1 MTIYKVLE
9 EDIFYIFDGEVIVD
23 VVRFRKHYD
32 WCVVVT
38 RSLTKDSYF
47 YPRRPSSELEIL
59 IVTGTTAKRWIEI
72 REEYKKKEAYKLKEE
87 ANE

>member
-38 RSLTKDSYF
+38 RSLTPDSSLLF
-47 YPRRPSSELEIL
+47 PTRLSSELEIL

-72 REEYKKKEAYKLKEE
+72 REEYKKK
-87 ANE
+87 NV